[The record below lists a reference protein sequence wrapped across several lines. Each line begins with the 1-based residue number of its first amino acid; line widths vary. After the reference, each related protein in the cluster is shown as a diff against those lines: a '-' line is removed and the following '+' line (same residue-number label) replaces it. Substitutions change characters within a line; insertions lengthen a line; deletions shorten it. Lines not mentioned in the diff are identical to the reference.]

1 MIDNLNETVL
11 DELKNVISNLNYRK
25 YRFVTCSC
33 ADNKDGTFDLFYHF
47 DKENKLVTVKIK
59 VTQDDEIPSITDLY
73 FCAFLVENEIKE
85 LYGLNIV
92 DIAIDY
98 GGKMYMTA
106 DSPEAPMTYGA
117 NITIERR
124 DIGYDK

>member
-1 MIDNLNETVL
+1 MIENLKEI
-11 DELKNVISNLNYRK
+11 ELSRLKHEVSSLYSLK

-33 ADNKDGTFDLFYHF
+33 ADNRDGSFDLFYHF
-47 DKENKLVTVKIK
+47 DKEYELFTLKIK
-59 VTQDDEIPSITDLY
+59 VTKEDIIPSVSDLY
-73 FCAFLVENEIKE
+73 FCAFLVENEMNE
-85 LYGLNIV
+85 LYGLKIK

-106 DSPEAPMTYGA
+106 DSAEAPMTYGA

-124 DIGYDK
+124 NIGYDE

>member
-1 MIDNLNETVL
+1 MIDNLNEIAL
-11 DELKNVISNLNYRK
+11 DELKNSISNMNYRK
-25 YRFVTCSC
+25 YRLVTMSC
-33 ADNKDGTFDLFYHF
+33 VDNKDGSFDLFYHF
-47 DKENKLVTVKIK
+47 DKESKLVTVKTK
-59 VTQDDEIPSITDLY
+59 VTKEDEIPSITDLY

-85 LYGLNIV
+85 LFGLNIV

-98 GGKMYMTA
+98 GGKMYLTA
-106 DSPEAPMTYGA
+106 DSSEAPMTYGA

>member
-1 MIDNLNETVL
+1 MIDNLKEIKL
-11 DELKNVISNLNYRK
+11 SDLKNEISDMNYRK
-25 YRFVTCSC
+25 YRLVTCSC
-33 ADNKDGTFDLFYHF
+33 ADNRDGSFDVFYHF
-47 DKENKLVTVKIK
+47 DKENKLVTLKMK
-59 VTQDDEIPSITDLY
+59 VTKDDEIPSITDLY
-73 FCAFLVENEIKE
+73 FSAFLVENEMKE

-124 DIGYDK
+124 DVGYDK